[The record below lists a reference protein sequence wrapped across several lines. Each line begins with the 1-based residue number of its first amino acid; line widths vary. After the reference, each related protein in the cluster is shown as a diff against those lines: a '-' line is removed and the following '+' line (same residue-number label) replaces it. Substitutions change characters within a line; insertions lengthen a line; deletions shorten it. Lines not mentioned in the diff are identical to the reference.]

1 MRIAIRKIRRRAA
14 NVPHGHLGHPGHAD
28 HSGLPSLPGHPAHS
42 RRRGRLAALLVV
54 GACLAGGASSVHAQQ
69 APLRV
74 GTNVRSHANSVLA
87 VMSYT
92 TVPDVTTSS
101 LSINNGTTGDP
112 GFWQTQLGGGFTLSR
127 SFPLYLEG
135 TLAYSRYDPTFVASD
150 GTESRT
156 LPVRWNTLSTTLG
169 VGWDFRLGDELVL
182 RPILNGS
189 LGRVVSDLRAGQTLV
204 NHVADLDL
212 DFLKNGALNA
222 YGVGGSL
229 MLDFEHY
236 RESYEIDVELRA
248 TDIHLRSFGSTSAG
262 MQGSAN
268 AQQLSLWSRWR
279 APTGWRALA
288 RPVRYVLEAAYSQ
301 YFGDSAGVLGFNNL
315 TSLGVGLELD
325 SSKYPV
331 VVTRTRLMARYVF
344 GRDVQG
350 VSFGFAMSF

>member
-1 MRIAIRKIRRRAA
+1 MAAIR
-14 NVPHGHLGHPGHAD
+14 HT
-28 HSGLPSLPGHPAHS
+28 S
-42 RRRGRLAALLVV
+42 RRSGGREVRRGFRRPLATWFASL
-54 GACLAGGASSVHAQQ
+54 ACLSCLTTLAPAAFAQST
-69 APLRV
+69 PLRV
-74 GTNVRSHANSVLA
+74 GTDVRSHANSVLA
-87 VMSYT
+87 IMSYT

-101 LSINNGTTGDP
+101 LSINNGSTGNP

-150 GTESRT
+150 GSESRA
-156 LPVRWNTLSTTLG
+156 LPVRWNTLSTTIG
-169 VGWDFRLGDELVL
+169 VGWDIRLADELVL

-189 LGRVVSDLRAGQTLV
+189 LGRVASDLRVGETLL
-204 NHVADLDL
+204 NRATDLDTQ
-212 DFLKNGALNA
+212 FLKNGALNA
-222 YGVGGSL
+222 YGLGGSL

-236 RESYEIDVELRA
+236 REAYEVDVELRL
-248 TDIHLRSFGSTSAG
+248 TNIHLRSFGSSSAG
-262 MQGSAN
+262 VQGSAN

-279 APTGWRALA
+279 APTGLRALD

-331 VVTRTRLMARYVF
+331 IVTRTRLMARYVF
-344 GRDVQG
+344 GHNVQG